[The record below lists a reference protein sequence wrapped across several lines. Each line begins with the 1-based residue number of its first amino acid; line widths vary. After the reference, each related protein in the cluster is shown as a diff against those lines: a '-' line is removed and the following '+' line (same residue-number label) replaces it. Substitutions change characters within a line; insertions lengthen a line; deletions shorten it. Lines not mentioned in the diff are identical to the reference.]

1 MLQFPN
7 TQQNYFL
14 YFIFSN
20 EVQHKIMGNKSRQA
34 QIEIKCH
41 IQHTLTHSQKTH
53 SIGTALEKDDNSKR
67 TGNTKKATVY
77 THHTLIDGI
86 RCTLNEYG
94 NRKVID
100 NKFIPSFFRTEKKK
114 KR

>member
-41 IQHTLTHSQKTH
+41 IQHTLTHRKRIQLEPHLKKMTIANAQGIQKV
-53 SIGTALEKDDNSKR
+53 
-67 TGNTKKATVY
+67 TVY

-100 NKFIPSFFRTEKKK
+100 NKFFPSFFRIK
-114 KR
+114 KRRRGD